1 MEFVS
6 DKVTSFTG
14 TALSE
19 VRSKWIHQQ
28 QQQPDQ
34 TQETIASDSNAIQT
48 QQVPLGLTGR
58 GSMAKTNAN
67 NHDNNGSPLA
77 GGFPFGGDSHSRRR
91 SAFPPA
97 PPIGFR
103 TDLLLAQTDASRHQP
118 GSVPKPGSAPADSQ
132 APPPSSV
139 QLQAR
144 PEVPLDVS
152 SESLYQ
158 GDAWSRL
165 WFQRVMI
172 LCLLR
177 LLLFIR
183 KVYEDFQA
191 TKVYNL
197 TGQQGH
203 FIIAATTLFMP
214 TIVFTIYRVARYLQ
228 LTLPPLRANKQ
239 ELPSS
244 PQKRETGPTK
254 RAEDAATAAT
264 VTHSKSISS
273 TRATSNDEDA
283 QLRRAL
289 MSSPDQSGGMSTP
302 VGGGASAE
310 DDGLVTARQTP
321 TNMEEFHDSKSQQG
335 SIVEAAPDSG
345 LEGRG
350 AATQSVQPA
359 PPRPPPRRSND
370 GETAATAKLES
381 INVDKMGDLPD
392 RETVRVFVGAS
403 EQLLHGVLFI
413 FWQLKRQVDVMGYL
427 VDRACLWRKPAE
439 REKEELNRMNCH
451 RDGLEW
457 FQDFYAA
464 FLAILAQVYTLGLH
478 WSSSK
483 GGGEPSSEM
492 KHLSATQLNAAT
504 SGLGSGTSEGPSSG
518 ADSSASRVVSSI
530 LSTQAFAL
538 AGKDVLL
545 MSELIVSSAVVFS
558 LLICV
563 RRRDDGPLTLG
574 LSMLGWGSLF
584 AARIIIIAL
593 AFVHIGWLIMLPLVV
608 LHIVAISGWIY
619 SIALDSHNNLASEM
633 DDEAIWDEEAAIE
646 QQQQRERQDAI
657 ELNEAAPSEVTTTMD
672 QSARQL
678 SPTPMANNEQQQLE
692 QQTVT
697 TQRTRSITSNWSV
710 LEHLVLLAQI
720 LTLFAIPSLFYWPI
734 MFNLKLHLRPFK
746 YLVLV
751 LTQNFLLIP
760 AIWFTISAQA
770 SATPGQLYLLGAVG
784 AFSIVGFIF
793 VSLYVACKPS
803 LTEYFARADELFN
816 EAEKSG
822 IYYEFCSRVFRMPD
836 LSKGAFRRLMNQTE
850 EIIEEQQQ
858 EE

>member
-1 MEFVS
+1 MEYLS
-6 DKVTSFTG
+6 DKVSSFTG
-14 TALSE
+14 NALSD
-19 VRSKWIHQQ
+19 VRNKYIHR
-28 QQQPDQ
+28 PGGPQ
-34 TQETIASDSNAIQT
+34 TGQAAPNSNPSAIRESLAGQARSTLQLPVSGLKDS
-48 QQVPLGLTGR
+48 L
-58 GSMAKTNAN
+58 
-67 NHDNNGSPLA
+67 PLA
-77 GGFPFGGDSHSRRR
+77 GGFPFGGDSHSRPR
-91 SAFPPA
+91 SAFPPP

-103 TDLLLAQTDASRHQP
+103 TDLLLAQTTGAASNQTPHAAPTSSPQTPQAQQPQP
-118 GSVPKPGSAPADSQ
+118 GAKASSNLQ
-132 APPPSSV
+132 QPPE
-139 QLQAR
+139 A
-144 PEVPLDVS
+144 PLDVS
-152 SESLYQ
+152 SESLYE

-183 KVYEDFQA
+183 KVYEDYQA

-197 TGQQGH
+197 TGQRGH
-203 FIIAATTLFMP
+203 FLIAATTLFMP
-214 TIVFTIYRVARYLQ
+214 TIVFTIYRVSRYLQ
-228 LTLPPLRANKQ
+228 LTLPPLRANNQHPPAIEHTSKTQ
-239 ELPSS
+239 REAISPSGSGSTS
-244 PQKRETGPTK
+244 P
-254 RAEDAATAAT
+254 ATTDRRGAG
-264 VTHSKSISS
+264 
-273 TRATSNDEDA
+273 RNDEDA

-302 VGGGASAE
+302 VGGGGGGTAG
-310 DDGLVTARQTP
+310 DDDEGLVTARQTP
-321 TNMEEFHDSKSQQG
+321 TNLDEFHDSKSQQDSTIG
-335 SIVEAAPDSG
+335 APASPVEGAP
-345 LEGRG
+345 
-350 AATQSVQPA
+350 
-359 PPRPPPRRSND
+359 PPRPPPRRSN
-370 GETAATAKLES
+370 GETSSGERRTVKLES
-381 INVDKMGDLPD
+381 VNVDKMGDLPD
-392 RETVRVFVGAS
+392 RDTVRVVVGAS
-403 EQLLHGVLFI
+403 EQLLHGALFI

-427 VDRACLWRKPAE
+427 VERACLWRRPAE

-464 FLAILAQVYTLGLH
+464 FLAILAQVYMLGVH
-478 WSSSK
+478 WSTTS
-483 GGGEPSSEM
+483 GDEPATQA

-504 SGLGSGTSEGPSSG
+504 SGLASSETTSSGSGS
-518 ADSSASRVVSSI
+518 DSSVSQSVRVVSNI
-530 LSTQAFAL
+530 LGTQALAL

-608 LHIVAISGWIY
+608 LHVVCITGWIY
-619 SIALDSHNNLASEM
+619 SIALDSHNNVASEL
-633 DDEAIWDEEAAIE
+633 DDEAKWDEEAAVE
-646 QQQQRERQDAI
+646 QQRQQEEAI
-657 ELNEAAPSEVTTTMD
+657 ELSQAAAGASARPDGDGKPPPPAPGNEAVKDGERPRNAQPIG
-672 QSARQL
+672 Q
-678 SPTPMANNEQQQLE
+678 N
-692 QQTVT
+692 
-697 TQRTRSITSNWSV
+697 TRSITSSWSI
-710 LEHLVLLAQI
+710 LEHLVLLSQI

-746 YLVLV
+746 YLVLI
-751 LTQNFLLIP
+751 LIQNFLLIT
-760 AIWFTISAQA
+760 AIWFAISAGATA
-770 SATPGQLYLLGAVG
+770 SPGQLYLLGAVG

-816 EAEKSG
+816 EADKSG

-850 EIIEEQQQ
+850 EMVDEVVIVGDE
-858 EE
+858 